1 LGQRLL
7 LRVSERHHT
16 GDSVPLVEPNATMKE
31 MIIEMTS
38 KRLGCV
44 LMKDAQGRP
53 GGIFTDGDLRRRAEK
68 QAEFF
73 ELTASAAMQTTPKT
87 ISVNALLDAA
97 LALMEKHSITQL
109 ATVDEPGQ
117 LVGIIH
123 LHDILKSK
131 LV

>member
-1 LGQRLL
+1 
-7 LRVSERHHT
+7 VSELHHV
-16 GDSVPLVEPNATMKE
+16 GDEVPLVDPDASMKE
-31 MIIEMTS
+31 MILQMTS

-44 LMKDAQGRP
+44 LMLDDQQRVA
-53 GGIFTDGDLRRRAEK
+53 GIFTDGDLRRLAERRDDFYNLP
-68 QAEFF
+68 AREVMI
-73 ELTASAAMQTTPKT
+73 AGPKV
-87 ISVNALLDAA
+87 ISQDAVLDAA

-109 ATVDEPGQ
+109 PTVDGNGR